1 MVVIPHTVV
10 LVAALLAVLGLPCA
24 VAVVVRAE
32 RSAPRRAWVRQGRL
46 HLAALRRLDHALRDA
61 DLPEAGSTPS
71 WERPRVPPAP
81 KQAPPRERAPR
92 PDGQARE
99 QGRSPRGQGPR
110 PDGPARPSR
119 EQARP
124 PREQARPPREQARPP
139 REQARPPREQAWPSL
154 LQVQAELRRLDAQRR
169 GGPTG
174 ESRLWTAAVETAY
187 DHWLEL
193 ACRYLSVT
201 AHLPATGDDLDR
213 DLERLRVEEKLAA
226 AGLRI
231 RPARRPPR

>member
-124 PREQARPPREQARPP
+124 PREQA
-139 REQARPPREQAWPSL
+139 WPSL